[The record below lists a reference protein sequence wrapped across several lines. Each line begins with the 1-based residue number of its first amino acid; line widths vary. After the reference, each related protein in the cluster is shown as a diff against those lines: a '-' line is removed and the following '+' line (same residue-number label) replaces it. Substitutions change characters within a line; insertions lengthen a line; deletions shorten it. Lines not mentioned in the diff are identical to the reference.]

1 MRKQGKEIALP
12 CKYLIKMMNEA
23 CAKKAQLWREICQQ
37 IEKKKDSHFA
47 PLEKKNKS
55 IYIVVKMCD
64 RFPHVYI

>member
-1 MRKQGKEIALP
+1 
-12 CKYLIKMMNEA
+12 MNEA